1 MESSIAKTR
10 FWLGLVWSSDLLRL
24 CACKSII
31 DEPAPLYER
40 AIEKVS
46 MRSVFFVFLLSC
58 VALAQTTPEQ
68 KPADNSGKLPT
79 QQEQVVVTGSYGA
92 VPLEETD
99 RSVNVIEVGQSSSGY
114 RSWVDALE
122 QDSSLDVQERV
133 PGTEGDISIRGT
145 TFEETLILVNGLRL
159 NDVQTGHNNLDIPF
173 PFESVQR
180 VEVLKGAGSTI
191 YGSDAMG
198 GAVNFITAV
207 PQTSEIRLGAGIGN
221 FGTNQ
226 QNGAL
231 TLVRKQFSEQLTFVR
246 ELSTGFIPDRD
257 YRNLAIAS
265 ESRINTALG
274 ASDVLMG
281 ISDRPYG
288 AAGFYG
294 VPPTIPSWERDKGW
308 LAAWTQPFG
317 KQTSADFA
325 YRRHTDE
332 YIYIKSLPSVYENN
346 HITED
351 YQGALRRFEKI
362 GETMR
367 IYYGVDGLREH
378 IDSNNLGIHTRD
390 QGGAYASFDARALK
404 RFSFNVGVRE
414 ELYTA
419 GHQVFSP
426 SVSGAYWVSSRIKLR
441 ASVSH
446 AFRLPDFTELY
457 YSAPGTLG
465 NPNLK
470 PETSWSYE
478 GGVQAALGH
487 GITLDADVFHHRD
500 HDVIDYALS
509 ASAAPGTSAVAENL
523 QNLNFTGAEV
533 SLRCQLPRRQRF
545 ELSYTGIHGY
555 GAPLPGVIYR
565 YVFNYPVNE
574 GVATWWSR
582 LPGGE
587 DSRFRVMA
595 VQRYQTA
602 SNPQQGAY
610 PLVEWTVG
618 RQFRYLKPYLQL
630 TNLTNTK
637 YHDLLTVTS
646 AGAPIGLP
654 MPGRGVIGGMEVRWK
669 DK

>member
-1 MESSIAKTR
+1 MK
-10 FWLGLVWSSDLLRL
+10 
-24 CACKSII
+24 
-31 DEPAPLYER
+31 
-40 AIEKVS
+40 
-46 MRSVFFVFLLSC
+46 SVFLVFVLSC
-58 VALAQTTPEQ
+58 ATLAQTTPEQ
-68 KPADNSGKLPT
+68 KPADNSGGKLPT
-79 QQEQVVVTGSYGA
+79 QQEQIVVTGSYGA

-99 RSVNVIEVGQSSSGY
+99 RSVDVIEVNQSATEY
-114 RSWVDALE
+114 RSFADALE
-122 QDSSLDVQERV
+122 QDSSLDVQQRV
-133 PGTEGDISIRGT
+133 PGMEADLSIRGT

-180 VEVLKGAGSTI
+180 IEVLKGAGSTL

-198 GAVNFITAV
+198 GAVNFITAA

-231 TLVRKQFSEQLTFVR
+231 SLARKQFSEELTFVR
-246 ELSTGFIPDRD
+246 ELSTGFIADRD

-265 ESRINTALG
+265 ESRINTPIG

-294 VPPTIPSWERDKGW
+294 VPATIPSWERDKGW
-308 LAAWTQPFG
+308 LAAWTQPIG
-317 KQTSADFA
+317 TQTSADFG
-325 YRRHTDE
+325 YRRHADE
-332 YIYIKSLPSVYENN
+332 YVYVKSDPSLYENN
-346 HITED
+346 HVATY
-351 YQGALRRFEKI
+351 YQAALRRFEKI
-362 GETMR
+362 GQTMR
-367 IYYGVDGLREH
+367 VYYGVDGLREH
-378 IDSNNLGIHTRD
+378 IDSNNLGVHTRD
-390 QGGAYASFDARALK
+390 QGGVYAAFDARALK
-404 RFSFNVGVRE
+404 RFSFNVGARE
-414 ELYTA
+414 ELYT
-419 GHQVFSP
+419 GVNEVFSP
-426 SVSGAYWVSSRIKLR
+426 SVSGAYWVASRLKLR
-441 ASVSH
+441 ASASH
-446 AFRLPDFTELY
+446 AFRLPDYTELY

-478 GGVQAALGH
+478 GGVQFLLRGN
-487 GITLDADVFHHRD
+487 IVVDACVFNHHD

-509 ASAAPGTSAVAENL
+509 ASAPVGTPAVAQNI
-523 QNLNFTGAEV
+523 QNLTFTGAEV
-533 SLRCQLPRRQRF
+533 SLRWQLPRQQRI
-545 ELSYTGIHGY
+545 ELSYTGIHGSE
-555 GAPLPGVIYR
+555 APLPGIIYR
-565 YVFNYPVNE
+565 YVFSYPVNE

-602 SNPQQGAY
+602 TFAEGTY

-630 TNLTNTK
+630 TNLTNTR
-637 YHDLLTVTS
+637 YQEI
-646 AGAPIGLP
+646 AGVA
-654 MPGRGVIGGMEVRWK
+654 MPGRGFIAGMEVRWK